1 LAFVEFLR
9 LIVDGA
15 ISPEDAVRAYHGVL
29 ERLGI
34 KPQRKL
40 DDDLVLQTSVMSY
53 GGGSTV
59 VVPARMPTTL
69 HKAAT
74 AGRGPASKPTAQA
87 AGKCDCGCKDKPT
100 ETSVS
105 ANGQPDF
112 AHMTQAEKLA
122 YNQARRDR
130 IFG

>member
-1 LAFVEFLR
+1 
-9 LIVDGA
+9 
-15 ISPEDAVRAYHGVL
+15 VRAYHGVL
-29 ERLGI
+29 ERLKI

-40 DDDLVLQTSVMSY
+40 DDDLVLQTGVMSY

-59 VVPARMPTTL
+59 TIPAGMPTTNQKAATD

-74 AGRGPASKPTAQA
+74 AGRAAAAHECGCNGKPGAASKPA
-87 AGKCDCGCKDKPT
+87 AESADKCGCGCKDKPT
-100 ETSVS
+100 ETSTS

-112 AHMTQAEKLA
+112 ARMTQAEKLA
-122 YNQARRDR
+122 YNQAKRNR